1 MHLEWCARCNLLLKC
16 AARTPDVECWCASM
30 PPLVEINKDQGCY
43 CGQCYRQILIEQNTQ
58 ELRG

>member
-30 PPLVEINKDQGCY
+30 PPLVEINEDQGCY
-43 CGQCYRQILIEQNTQ
+43 CGQCYKQILNEQNTQ
-58 ELRG
+58 